1 MILERISDATLINLI
16 VNDPDVRPF
25 VGPLEIGE
33 IDLTDAAARPE
44 HWFLLGEHGGFGLIW
59 TAPNVHEVHT
69 FILPSGRGKWAVE
82 AAEAMIDFARKN
94 GDTMLWTK
102 IPPELKHVGAYA
114 RMMGMKTADMVIETF
129 GLPYEV
135 YKMELN

>member
-1 MILERISDATLINLI
+1 MVLERTHDATLINLI

-69 FILPSGRGKWAVE
+69 FILPSGRGKWAIE